1 MMFAGLDVAYGDV
14 VVVEAVD
21 PRSLIQYTVI
31 GEIRSLGAAGD
42 TKSIMIKSKDT
53 KTLIGEKRVRRIAF
67 LNEEP
72 PLLISIWEE

>member
-1 MMFAGLDVAYGDV
+1 MMFAGLDISYGDV

-42 TKSIMIKSKDT
+42 TKSIMIKSNDT
-53 KTLIGEKRVRRIAF
+53 KTLICEKRVRRIAF
-67 LNEEP
+67 LDEEP
-72 PLLISIWEE
+72 PLLINI